1 MIGKRHT
8 SKVAVG
14 LMALAVILC
23 LAVLSCPEQIVA
35 VSGGTGVTMEY
46 EIGLFDREEILNI
59 DIRIEEEAWEALLLN
74 ASEEEYVSCDVVVNG
89 ECFYSVAIRPKG
101 NTSLSAIASDPTTD
115 RYSFKLEFDRYMEGQ
130 SLYGLDKLILNN
142 QYADASNMKE
152 AVVYDMYAY
161 LDADAS
167 LYNYAKVSVNGEYWG
182 LYLALE
188 AVEESFMLRC
198 YGTQNGRL
206 YKPEMEMGGG
216 RPFGNGNAQEGGM
229 QAGGGSGNAGA
240 DLNYTDD
247 ALESYSAIWDGEIT
261 DGSRRDHERVVEALR
276 QIHTG
281 TEPEQYLDVDNV
293 LKYMA
298 VHAFCVNMDS
308 LSGNMAHNY
317 YLYEYGGRLNILPW
331 DYNLAFGGMP
341 AGADSAAEMI
351 NDAVDT
357 PFSGTGFFDFLLEN
371 EEYLEQ
377 YHEYL
382 RMLAQEYVLD
392 GHFAQ
397 VYEKIRA
404 QIDELVKTDPTAFY
418 SYEEYEA
425 GAKMLY
431 QTILLRAESVCGQID
446 GQIPSTDEGQRE
458 NREALLDASEIDV
471 SVMGEFQMGGGRMH
485 GGNLPDGEI
494 SGNEEISVDGERAD
508 NEKVSGNGGMTG
520 GAEKGDMPEGFV
532 MPWDGE
538 GMESE
543 EGAVKG
549 DVPEGFEMPP
559 DGERMEFREEGGRGD
574 LSAEFGT
581 PPGRIG
587 EMGENMTQ
595 DAAAFAMGREIFD
608 RQGVK
613 QDNPVSQNLI
623 LYAVCLCIIL
633 FALAVAK
640 NYRRR
645 GRRKNKT
652 SKR

>member
-1 MIGKRHT
+1 MIGKKHT
-8 SKVAVG
+8 SKVAAG
-14 LMALAVILC
+14 LLALAVILC

-46 EIGLFDREEILNI
+46 ETRLFDREEILNI
-59 DIRIEEEAWEALLLN
+59 DIRIEEEAWEALLQN

-167 LYNYAKVSVNGEYWG
+167 LCNYAKVSVNGEYWG

-198 YGTQNGRL
+198 YGTQNGML
-206 YKPEMEMGGG
+206 YKPETEMGGG
-216 RPFGNGNAQEGGM
+216 RPFGNGNVQAGGIQDGNAQEGGM
-229 QAGGGSGNAGA
+229 QAGGFGNAGA

-247 ALESYSAIWDGEIT
+247 VLESYSAIWDGEIT

-281 TEPEQYLDVDNV
+281 TEPEQYVDVDNV

-341 AGADSAAEMI
+341 TGTDSAADMI

-357 PFSGTGFFDFLLEN
+357 PFSGTRFFDFLLEN

-397 VYEKIRA
+397 VYEKVRA

-425 GAKMLY
+425 GAEMLY
-431 QTILLRAESVCGQID
+431 ETILLRAKSVCGQLD

-471 SVMGEFQMGGGRMH
+471 SVMGEFQMGGIRMH
-485 GGNLPDGEI
+485 DGELPDGERAGAGEI
-494 SGNEEISVDGERAD
+494 SGNGERAG
-508 NEKVSGNGGMTG
+508 NEKMSGNGEMTG
-520 GAEKGDMPEGFV
+520 GAGDMPEGFV

-538 GMESE
+538 GMES
-543 EGAVKG
+543 
-549 DVPEGFEMPP
+549 
-559 DGERMEFREEGGRGD
+559 GEKEWQGG
-574 LSAEFGT
+574 LSGGFGT
-581 PPGRIG
+581 PPGR
-587 EMGENMTQ
+587 MGENMSQ
-595 DAAAFAMGREIFD
+595 DAAAFAMGREIFGG
-608 RQGVK
+608 QGVK
-613 QDNPVSQNLI
+613 QNDPVSQNLM

-633 FALAVAK
+633 FALAAVK

-645 GRRKNKT
+645 GRIKK
-652 SKR
+652 